1 MPAKKQQGP
10 QSGVQLVE
18 GYTPQVEQGYVPLAP
33 NPLQQVMLD
42 IPLND
47 FACFGTAKGT
57 GKSTGIVVKVQQLAT
72 LLKTDFNCLITR
84 GSYQSLQEIQGL
96 LLRHLSNTFPGTTYN
111 AGENM
116 FRIGGKEAPFGT
128 IELAFTAQSPIE
140 QIRAQNRLQGRSKNV
155 IIHDEAGVMPSPDF
169 YDTLMGTLRAP
180 TGVPTQVI
188 WLANPGGP
196 GHGWLKQRFA
206 VPAGCPEP
214 GRPQR
219 FWSADYERHVVF
231 MTAGSDINPHIDLGQ
246 YRRSVELMAGGD
258 AALLSALLRGDWLV
272 DIGGAYFA
280 DCWSPN
286 RCRFA
291 VKPGDVDIVRAGAF
305 VAMDHGN
312 AAPTV
317 AYLVIPNPPD
327 CPKGTL
333 LLADEFYIAGT
344 TLGGQR
350 DWLRGNYMPN
360 ADQARAILEWLEPW
374 CSPHGHNPGHIQVL
388 MDDACW
394 NANGSH
400 QGSVAGDF
408 KALGVRVKRA
418 EKMQTKLSS
427 GLSVMRSMMAAS
439 RKDAEHPWL
448 LWSTACPGWEAT
460 VPTLAKHPRDPEL
473 LADGQPDHALD
484 AARYGVTHYQRRWK
498 CGQSTFV
505 VY

>member
-1 MPAKKQQGP
+1 MPRKNEEPKP
-10 QSGVQLVE
+10 NVELVE
-18 GYTPQVEQGYVPLAP
+18 NYVPQEEQGYVPLKP

-42 IPLND
+42 VPLND

-57 GKSTGIVVKVQQLAT
+57 GKSTGIVLKVQQLAT
-72 LLKTDFNCLITR
+72 LLKKDFNCLITR

-116 FRIGGKEAPFGT
+116 FRIGGKESPFGT
-128 IELAFTAQSPIE
+128 VELAFTAQSPIE

-155 IIHDEAGVMPSPDF
+155 IIHDEAGVLPSPDF

-180 TGVPTQVI
+180 AGVPTQVI

-214 GRPQR
+214 GMPKR
-219 FWSADYERHVVF
+219 FWSGDYERHVIF

-258 AALLSALLRGDWLV
+258 QALLSALLRGDWLV

-280 DCWSPN
+280 DCWSPS
-286 RCRFA
+286 RCRFE
-291 VKPGDVDIVRAGAF
+291 VNPGDVDLFQAGAF

-312 AAPTV
+312 AAPSV
-317 AYLVIPNPPD
+317 AYLIIPNPPHT
-327 CPKGTL
+327 PKGTL
-333 LLADEFYIAGT
+333 VLADEFYVAGT
-344 TLGGQR
+344 TMGGQR
-350 DWLRGNYMPN
+350 DWLKGCYMPN
-360 ADQARAILEWLEPW
+360 AQQGRALLEWLEPW
-374 CSPHGHNPGHIQVL
+374 CVRGRHNPGHVPVHL
-388 MDDACW
+388 DDACW

-408 KALGVRVKRA
+408 KAVGVRVKKA
-418 EKMQTKLSS
+418 EKMQTKMAS
-427 GLSVMRSMMAAS
+427 GLSVMRSRMAATK
-439 RKDAEHPWL
+439 KDAEAPWL
-448 LWSTACPGWEAT
+448 MWSPNCQGFEAT
-460 VPTLAKHPRDPEL
+460 VPTLPKHPRDPEL
-473 LADGQPDHALD
+473 IADGCPDHACD
-484 AARYGVTHYQRRWK
+484 AARYGIAIYTRRWAV
-498 CGQSTFV
+498 GNSNFL